1 MLIIFN
7 EYSIKG
13 RSFQSTESL
22 ERKTKPL
29 TYPNANAI
37 YTMFAV
43 AKAQLSQIAA
53 MISTG
58 KVSSRLNIVEG
69 NLKSILPFMD
79 CVREID
85 IGRNELLL
93 AE

>member
-1 MLIIFN
+1 MLILFN

-13 RSFQSTESL
+13 RSFQSTKSF
-22 ERKTKPL
+22 ERKSKPL

-43 AKAQLSQIAA
+43 AKAQLPQIAA

-58 KVSSRLNIVEG
+58 KVSNRLNIVEG

-79 CVREID
+79 CVR
-85 IGRNELLL
+85 R
-93 AE
+93 